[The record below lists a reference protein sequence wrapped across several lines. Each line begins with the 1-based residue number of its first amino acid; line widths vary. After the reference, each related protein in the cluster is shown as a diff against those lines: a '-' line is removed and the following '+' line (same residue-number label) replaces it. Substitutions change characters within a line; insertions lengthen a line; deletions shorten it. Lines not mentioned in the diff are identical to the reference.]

1 MADRVNAGS
10 TAINDPDA
18 PRLAPAVESASCWQS
33 FGARFKR
40 ERERRGLTLQDISS
54 STKIHPRFLAAIE
67 EAEFD
72 QLPGGILNKGFIRA
86 YGDCVGIDREVI
98 AHYAD
103 TAGRVLPSTLGTVG
117 DNGFN
122 KQLKSSPTN
131 RVNRVVFALALVGL
145 TVGFIILDHY
155 EKRPNHPTKS
165 VPDSLA
171 VQSFR
176 SAGRTGNPPSQ
187 VISNYPS
194 VATKG
199 MQQTVRASLEKL
211 SPSECTNDPS
221 VRVPSLA
228 AVEYSAAVLCIAIR
242 AREDAWVS
250 INADGKLILQSTLI
264 APTQKLIV
272 ARRRVVIRAGNIG
285 ALDFLFNGQPLPS
298 QGDYDEAKTLSF
310 NTEGLE
316 RHFSNKVATAEDE

>member
-1 MADRVNAGS
+1 MLWRFDMAD
-10 TAINDPDA
+10 
-18 PRLAPAVESASCWQS
+18 EYWQS
-33 FGARFKR
+33 FGARFRR
-40 ERERRGLTLQDISS
+40 ERERRGLTLQDIYLF
-54 STKIHPRFLAAIE
+54 TKIHPRFLTAIE

-86 YGDCVGIDREVI
+86 YGDCVGIDSEVI
-98 AHYAD
+98 AHYAA
-103 TAGRVLPSTLGTVG
+103 TAGRVLPSTLGTVE
-117 DNGFN
+117 DNGLN
-122 KQLKSSPTN
+122 KLKSSPTN
-131 RVNRVVFALALVGL
+131 QANRIVFALALVSL
-145 TVGFIILDHY
+145 TIGFIILDHY
-155 EKRPNHPTKS
+155 ERRPNQPTGS
-165 VPDSLA
+165 VPDSFV
-171 VQSFR
+171 VQSSR
-176 SAGRTGNPPSQ
+176 SADKTGNPPSQ

-211 SPSECTNDPS
+211 SPSECANDPS
-221 VRVPSLA
+221 ARLPSPA

-242 AREDAWVS
+242 ARDDAWIS
-250 INADGKLILQSTLI
+250 INADGKLILQGTLI
-264 APTQKLIV
+264 SPTQKFIV

>member
-1 MADRVNAGS
+1 MADRVNPGS
-10 TAINDPDA
+10 TAIDDRDA
-18 PRLAPAVESASCWQS
+18 PRLAPAVESASYRQS

-40 ERERRGLTLQDISS
+40 EREQRGLTLQDISFF
-54 STKIHPRFLAAIE
+54 TKIHPRFLTAIE

-86 YGDCVGIDREVI
+86 YGECVGIDREAI

-103 TAGRVLPSTLGTVG
+103 TAERILPITLGTVG
-117 DNGFN
+117 HNGPN
-122 KQLKSSPTN
+122 KELKSRPTH
-131 RVNRVVFALALVGL
+131 RVNRTVLALGLVGL
-145 TVGFIILDHY
+145 AVGLIILNQY
-155 EKRPNHPTKS
+155 GKGPNRFAGS
-165 VPDSLA
+165 VPDSFAL
-171 VQSFR
+171 QSSG
-176 SAGRTGNPPSQ
+176 SAGKGNPHSQ
-187 VISNYPS
+187 VISHYPS

-199 MQQTVRASLEKL
+199 MQQTVKASLETV
-211 SPSECTNDPS
+211 SSSECANAPS
-221 VRVPSLA
+221 ARLPSLA

-250 INADGKLILQSTLI
+250 INADDKLILQSTLI

-272 ARRRVVIRAGNIG
+272 ARHRVVIRAGNIG
-285 ALDFLFNGQPLPS
+285 ALDFFFNGQPLPP

-310 NTEGLE
+310 NTKGLE